1 MNQMIHSPIKTLKNL
16 TYTILII
23 SILTLILSPSVL
35 LYLFF
40 FDAIWFAL
48 FLSYGNRK
56 NRFWLM
62 NSLTIAL
69 GSAIAFILIKLLTG
83 CRVRSMTLPEI
94 SLLSLG
100 ALEVLIAAGL
110 CSKKAKEPCRLTGQP
125 QLYEERKHD
134 MERIRQY
141 IQEFEILGINAGWGM
156 GKSFLMEHL
165 KEDSLLREQFAVI
178 QIDLLSCDLDAV
190 ELILVE
196 ELEKLFRQERV
207 YPEHSRQLKNLLG
220 KNEWISLLGEL
231 VVGSDTGL
239 SASFEGFGRELDK
252 LNRKV
257 LLIFE
262 DIDRIFQQDTIQK
275 IFAISE
281 KISCENL
288 HVVFQYDS

>member
-1 MNQMIHSPIKTLKNL
+1 
-16 TYTILII
+16 
-23 SILTLILSPSVL
+23 
-35 LYLFF
+35 
-40 FDAIWFAL
+40 
-48 FLSYGNRK
+48 
-56 NRFWLM
+56 
-62 NSLTIAL
+62 
-69 GSAIAFILIKLLTG
+69 
-83 CRVRSMTLPEI
+83 
-94 SLLSLG
+94 
-100 ALEVLIAAGL
+100 
-110 CSKKAKEPCRLTGQP
+110 
-125 QLYEERKHD
+125 
-134 MERIRQY
+134 
-141 IQEFEILGINAGWGM
+141 
-156 GKSFLMEHL
+156 MEHL
-165 KEDSLLREQFAVI
+165 KEDSLLRERFAVI